1 MSPPTFETLT
11 RNSSPGF
18 QSNDSARHLLFFES
32 GIVIPYVSGWQR
44 RLPMADTKGKVK
56 DKIDQAADKAKDATD
71 KAVDKTKDAAQ
82 NVGQKV
88 KDAGQKI
95 KDQGK

>member
-1 MSPPTFETLT
+1 
-11 RNSSPGF
+11 
-18 QSNDSARHLLFFES
+18 
-32 GIVIPYVSGWQR
+32 
-44 RLPMADTKGKVK
+44 MADTKENIKE
-56 DKIDQAADKAKDATD
+56 KIDAAADKAKHLTG
-71 KAVDKTKDAAQ
+71 KAVDKSKEVAK